1 MAVYCAEPTGVVSQP
16 LERSDREP
24 ADRASQCHCQG
35 RSRSSLRLPCWPKPR
50 PTQAPVASKRGSVD
64 FLTMLASSA
73 ASSGQLERS
82 LAKVKGVF
90 LQLLTLS
97 LEQEAT
103 TSVSAVVASELLSW
117 AQLISMPLGVT
128 LTLSKNLN
136 SQTPWALRPLLTAL
150 AVVNPDEIRDLLGNT
165 AYVVVLA
172 LSIA

>member
-1 MAVYCAEPTGVVSQP
+1 
-16 LERSDREP
+16 
-24 ADRASQCHCQG
+24 
-35 RSRSSLRLPCWPKPR
+35 
-50 PTQAPVASKRGSVD
+50 
-64 FLTMLASSA
+64 MLASSA
-73 ASSGQLERS
+73 ASASRLERG

-128 LTLSKNLN
+128 MTLSKNLN
-136 SQTPWALRPLLTAL
+136 SPTPWALRPLLTAL
-150 AVVNPDEIRDLLGNT
+150 AVVNPDKIRDLLGNT

-172 LSIA
+172 MSIA